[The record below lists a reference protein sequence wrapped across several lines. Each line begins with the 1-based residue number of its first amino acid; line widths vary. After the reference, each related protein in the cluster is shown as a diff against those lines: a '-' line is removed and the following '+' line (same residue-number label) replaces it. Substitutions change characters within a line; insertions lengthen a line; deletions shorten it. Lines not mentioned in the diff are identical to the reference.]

1 MDESKN
7 LLAALQAMMKFE
19 QTGVGVESTASVE
32 PVPSTSSERKRP
44 HVVDESSPTKKRRVE
59 HSVQKS
65 VGNTFATVSIPT
77 RDAIDL
83 NEFLNSAKHEIC
95 NVISNEL
102 DERKALKF
110 YLSVNLELERNS
122 VDGEVT
128 TTTPYLHSLPA
139 VVLESSDLNEQ
150 YQTASE
156 RLKDLLDVFQGEGS
170 GFTLKSV
177 QECTVNVATYD
188 VIGGSSFIELPAYIQ
203 NKKATVNIKNTDD
216 KCFLYSLSYVRNP
229 PNSNVPN
236 QPYHYKKDLANFN
249 VDGLKFPLPIK
260 QIPKFENQN
269 PEFSVNVYAV
279 DEEKEK
285 SRANKVNLFP
295 VYTSPHRNRK
305 HHANLLLIRSGEKSH
320 FVVITSLS
328 KLLKGRVAGNGNEVH
343 ICKFCLYAFKQGA
356 FAYCS

>member
-1 MDESKN
+1 MEESKN
-7 LLAALQAMMKFE
+7 LLAALEQMLAMK
-19 QTGVGVESTASVE
+19 TVGVEPSASLE
-32 PVPSTSSERKRP
+32 PVPSTSSARKRP
-44 HVVDESSPTKKRRVE
+44 HAIDESSPAKKRRVE

-83 NEFLNSAKHEIC
+83 NEFLNTAKDEIC
-95 NVISNEL
+95 SVISNEL
-102 DERKALKF
+102 VERKALKF

-122 VDGEVT
+122 VDGAVT

-139 VVLESSDLNEQ
+139 VVLESSDLEEQ
-150 YQTASE
+150 FQTASE

-216 KCFLYSLSYVRNP
+216 KCFLFCLSYVRKP
-229 PNSNVPN
+229 PNSKDPN
-236 QPYHYKKDLANFN
+236 RPNHYKKDLQNFN

-269 PEFSVNVYAV
+269 PDFSVNVYAI

-285 SRANKVNLFP
+285 VVRIKLTCFRSTRHHTGIENTTQIYSWLDRERSRTL
-295 VYTSPHRNRK
+295 
-305 HHANLLLIRSGEKSH
+305 
-320 FVVITSLS
+320 
-328 KLLKGRVAGNGNEVH
+328 
-343 ICKFCLYAFKQGA
+343 
-356 FAYCS
+356 